1 VPSGKIRGRD
11 ENGTHIF
18 NKFELT
24 WQRLCH
30 DFNRFCTRI
39 LGSDSALENL
49 KAGCAHSDWFVE
61 AKFENGNIT
70 AGALG
75 AEQAPAVSAAKLH
88 NRSATKFFKI
98 NIIKKKR
105 QPKNLVQP
113 TVSFYIN

>member
-1 VPSGKIRGRD
+1 VEKFVVVTKTGH
-11 ENGTHIF
+11 TF

-30 DFNRFCTRI
+30 DSNRFCTRI
-39 LGSDSALENL
+39 LGSDSALEDL
-49 KAGCAHSDWFVE
+49 KAGCAHSDRFVE
-61 AKFENGNIT
+61 AEFENRNIT

-98 NIIKKKR
+98 DKEKKKSV
-105 QPKNLVQP
+105 PNVNEKSSA
-113 TVSFYIN
+113 TKY